1 MCVISP
7 VFTTMAVVGA
17 VIVAFLRQGN
27 WQRKEPQLTHGCT
40 VGKFAVCWAVLALG
54 DILLYGKIKLSIL
67 GKSGFSD
74 FVVPR
79 SGTHL
84 TSLSL
89 KGVMPA
95 SLGIASEHLTVRS
108 RPWSYAEVALS
119 AVFQTPELL
128 RANGDWQYRAQ
139 SPLLA
144 SYSGSS
150 AAGCAAWRWNLAPPE
165 GPAWGR
171 KSRRLQFPP
180 ALGSEA
186 AEQ

>member
-54 DILLYGKIKLSIL
+54 NILLYGKIKLSIL

-74 FVVPR
+74 FVPR

-119 AVFQTPELL
+119 GVFQTPELL

-144 SYSGSS
+144 SYSGGS
-150 AAGCAAWRWNLAPPE
+150 AAGCAAWRWNSAPPE